1 MTRSMFAL
9 AMLVATSSAMAAPT
23 SYVFDSVSKFDFGLS
38 QISVTGIL
46 QGDTTPTTLSW
57 ADATNGDYRF
67 AASRCVPVLLT
78 MIEKPGRYLFNL
90 QIDPALVSGVATLGC
105 GLELRN

>member
-1 MTRSMFAL
+1 MIRSMFAL
-9 AMLVATSSAMAAPT
+9 AMLVATSSSMAAPT
-23 SYVFDSVSKFDFGLS
+23 SYVFDSVSKFDFGVS

-46 QGDTTPTTLSW
+46 QGDTAPTTLTW
-57 ADATNGDYRF
+57 ADSTTADFRHAGN
-67 AASRCVPVLLT
+67 RCVPVLLT

-90 QIDPALVSGVATLGC
+90 RIDPAVTSVATLGC